1 MHKTQSKQ
9 LCTKTGKDIIHYA
22 QLKSATQ
29 KTKTKKQQQ
38 QQQPPTKV
46 LSLYILLSLSSFLA
60 QAE

>member
-29 KTKTKKQQQ
+29 KTKTKNNNNNNNNDPQK
-38 QQQPPTKV
+38 
-46 LSLYILLSLSSFLA
+46 F
-60 QAE
+60 